1 MACTAKLKESG
12 QKAAPEAP
20 EAPEVR
26 SLPVGVC
33 HTVQPES
40 GAIIANPFP
49 FLPIPSL

>member
-12 QKAAPEAP
+12 QKAAP